1 MYPPVKSVRP
11 LEGYKLVLGFS
22 NGEEKVFDV
31 SPYLDVG
38 KFSELRDPSL
48 FLSVM
53 VKYDSIEWANHLD
66 VDPEFLDEKSVS
78 KHT

>member
-1 MYPPVKSVRP
+1 VYPSVKSVRP

-66 VDPEFLDEKSVS
+66 IDPEFLDEKSVS
-78 KHT
+78 KPT